1 MGLSDFQIINKIG
14 EGAYSSV
21 WKVRRI
27 SDGQEYALKKIKLAS
42 LSEKEKQNSVNEVR
56 ILASIQDPTIVA
68 YKEAFIEENSLLC
81 IIMEYAAGGDLYN
94 KILEH
99 TKAKT
104 YFKEEEVWNYAVQ
117 MIQGLRTLHEMK
129 ILHRDLKCANIF
141 LDADGKGAKLGD
153 LNVSKVLKNNLVY
166 TQTGTPYYASPEVW
180 RDEPY
185 DSKSDMW
192 SLGCVIYEMAALK
205 PPFRAK
211 DMEGLYKKV
220 QRGSFDR
227 IPEHYSND
235 LATIIGS
242 CLKVSATMRPT
253 CQQLLKHS
261 IIQRHG
267 KEFIERA
274 NVTPSISALLS
285 TIRFPKNIR
294 TLGNILPKPNYF
306 GIQQHTDS
314 RKLPKIASK
323 ESNLYLSHGYG
334 PSSRIQTTVEEDKV
348 SLKHNMSAESKVLR
362 LDTKAGRAVERESPL
377 RALNEARGGRK
388 VSEFIVQRDNSLLLE
403 KSTAAKV
410 SNRKPSYHNKL
421 PKGAQILTAKKTD
434 GPDEYENKLRSVRSK
449 STIPMIS
456 ENSSDSL
463 KGTDLGGI
471 TVLENGKVVVNR
483 DNTPNKILSKQNDVA
498 SSYRNRGNMIV
509 NKYSSKRLVR
519 KMYDESAYGS
529 DQRSIV
535 GRHVIS
541 NRAQGN
547 KSVVE
552 GDHRSNDSPYRQIIT
567 EAPEH
572 NYSSLASEAR
582 SRQAQNTLEKVD
594 RAGHRRTNN
603 SQSHGYKNVVEQI
616 LPREISE
623 SVLKKKRPNDQ
634 ERL

>member
-21 WKVRRI
+21 WRVRRI

-56 ILASIQDPTIVA
+56 ILASIQDPTIIG
-68 YKEAFIEENSLLC
+68 YKEAFIEDNALLC

-94 KILEH
+94 KILGH

-185 DSKSDMW
+185 DSKSDIW
-192 SLGCVIYEMAALK
+192 SLGCVIYEMVALK

-220 QRGSFDR
+220 QKGVFDR

-235 LATIIGS
+235 LANIIGL
-242 CLKVSATMRPT
+242 CLKVSANMRPT
-253 CQQLLKHS
+253 CQQLLKNS
-261 IIQRHG
+261 TVQRHG
-267 KEFIERA
+267 KEFIERS
-274 NVTPSISALLS
+274 NITPGISALLS

-294 TLGNILPKPNYF
+294 TLGNILPKANYF
-306 GIQQHTDS
+306 GIQHTDS
-314 RKLPKIASK
+314 RKLPKIASR
-323 ESNLYLSHGYG
+323 ESNVYLPHGYG
-334 PSSRIQTTVEEDKV
+334 PSSRVQTTVEDDKL
-348 SLKHNMSAESKVLR
+348 SLRHNMSAESKVLR
-362 LDTKAGRAVERESPL
+362 LDTKAGRAVERESPS
-377 RALNEARGGRK
+377 RALNEARSRK
-388 VSEFIVQRDNSLLLE
+388 VSEFIIQRDSSLLLDN
-403 KSTAAKV
+403 S
-410 SNRKPSYHNKL
+410 SIGKPSHYKPPYMKKV
-421 PKGAQILTAKKTD
+421 PKGAQALNTKKD
-434 GPDEYENKLRSVRSK
+434 SLDEYESKLRSVRSK

-456 ENSSDSL
+456 EDSGDDL
-463 KGTDLGGI
+463 KGADLGGI
-471 TVLENGKVVVNR
+471 TLLENGKVVVNR
-483 DNTPNKILSKQNDVA
+483 DTTPSKILSKQNDLV
-498 SSYRNRGNMIV
+498 SSYRNRSNMII
-509 NKYSSKRLVR
+509 NKYSSKRLV
-519 KMYDESAYGS
+519 KKAYDESAYGS
-529 DQRSIV
+529 DLRPII

-547 KSVVE
+547 RSVLE
-552 GDHRSNDSPYRQIIT
+552 ADHRSNDSPYRQIIT
-567 EAPEH
+567 ETPEH
-572 NYSSLASEAR
+572 NYSSLASDTR
-582 SRQAQNTLEKVD
+582 SRRVQNTLETVE
-594 RAGHRRTNN
+594 RTRHRRANH
-603 SQSHGYKNVVEQI
+603 SQSQAYKNAVEQI

-623 SVLKKKRPNDQ
+623 SLLKKKKPNDH
-634 ERL
+634 EGL